1 MLYESLVI
9 NDYLAETY
17 DSPCRPA
24 DPLARA
30 QLRLVVDYLDSTVN
44 PAFFTFFMNK
54 DPDAEPP
61 LRAAF
66 EATLDNLEQDLATHG
81 GPYLC
86 GSAYSLADVSGL
98 PFFER
103 MAVALPHWKGWAF
116 DGARHPKLVAWMAL
130 VFQREAFQKV
140 QLGDAKIIETYQKFR
155 DMDYKFGGLAKGK

>member
-1 MLYESLVI
+1 MM
-9 NDYLAETY
+9 
-17 DSPCRPA
+17 PA
-24 DPLARA
+24 LLLSAAGRA
-30 QLRLVVDYLDSTVN
+30 AGAAAGYAVTGAGGPSRTTFRDLDSTVN

-103 MAVALPHWKGWAF
+103 MAVALLHWKGWAF